1 MSSRCVL
8 QWILVPSLADAN
20 VLYNRTKWTVPNNE
34 VYFLCLIILPYSH
47 SLYHRLSR
55 NGMVYTAETD
65 VATAQM
71 NVQWAS
77 VMGHRLPSRQSNS
90 LLGSTGFFQSA
101 DISTVEEAPLSRKKI
116 AIRMGWDGIPP
127 NTIEYDWNFRCLRA
141 TPPSLY
147 FDCCNCCIW
156 YWSIVNATWLETVLY
171 SRARWWCQKTVRRPK
186 NWHFR
191 QKVPTFGY

>member
-8 QWILVPSLADAN
+8 QWILVPSIADAN

-101 DISTVEEAPLSRKKI
+101 DISTVEEVPLSRKKI
-116 AIRMGWDGIPP
+116 AIRMGWELGWDTPKYNRIRLKFQMSARHSSLFVFWLLQLLHLILINSQCNMARDG
-127 NTIEYDWNFRCLRA
+127 
-141 TPPSLY
+141 
-147 FDCCNCCIW
+147 
-156 YWSIVNATWLETVLY
+156 TV
-171 SRARWWCQKTVRRPK
+171 Q
-186 NWHFR
+186 
-191 QKVPTFGY
+191 